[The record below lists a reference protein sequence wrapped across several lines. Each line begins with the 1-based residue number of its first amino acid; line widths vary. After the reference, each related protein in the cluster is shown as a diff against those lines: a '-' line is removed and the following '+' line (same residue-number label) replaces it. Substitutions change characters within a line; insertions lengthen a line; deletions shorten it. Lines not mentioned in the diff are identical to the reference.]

1 MLNPVQV
8 IVNVSVEKKKN
19 KKKVLNIKN
28 TSKYLSQVKDDL
40 ICLGKK
46 DEN

>member
-8 IVNVSVEKKKN
+8 IVNVSVKNKN
-19 KKKVLNIKN
+19 KKTVLNIKN

>member
-8 IVNVSVEKKKN
+8 IVNVSVKKKN

>member
-1 MLNPVQV
+1 MFL
-8 IVNVSVEKKKN
+8 SKKKKN

>member
-8 IVNVSVEKKKN
+8 IVNVSVEKKN

-40 ICLGKK
+40 ICLEKK

>member
-8 IVNVSVEKKKN
+8 IVNVSVEKKN